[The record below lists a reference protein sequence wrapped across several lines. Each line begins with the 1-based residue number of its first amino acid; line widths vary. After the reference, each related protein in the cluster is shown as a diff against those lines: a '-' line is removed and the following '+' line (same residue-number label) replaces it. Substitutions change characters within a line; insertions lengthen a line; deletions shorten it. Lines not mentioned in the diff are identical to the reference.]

1 MFSDSNPIKKK
12 SLPAKRS
19 LDFSNHVNRNP
30 PNASQINNKFPKED
44 DLITLTPSLQSMEDV
59 LTPPTNISNKRTAE
73 DLFGDINDIDFDNI
87 ELPSK
92 RQKTEEENDMD
103 LINKILEGRRL
114 KQLLIE
120 PASCGNVNK
129 RNNFDVKENISINIP
144 R

>member
-1 MFSDSNPIKKK
+1 
-12 SLPAKRS
+12 
-19 LDFSNHVNRNP
+19 
-30 PNASQINNKFPKED
+30 
-44 DLITLTPSLQSMEDV
+44 MEDV

-120 PASCGNVNK
+120 PESCGNINR